1 MYDFPIS
8 SSSPIFDMLV
18 KWLLEILFNLPFWIY
33 LPFALFTMCSVS
45 RFSFQINAILDS
57 SLDFWFQSILPT
69 QKYLDRSI
77 PRILMPVQVI
87 WRMELLVHH
96 EESNWSSWKLYHL
109 LTFLLM
115 LDGEFKAL
123 PKIQAW
129 ATWWHSHYY
138 CNHEGEGNIGQAEGG
153 TCHRWWS

>member
-8 SSSPIFDMLV
+8 SGSPLFDMLTIL
-18 KWLLEILFNLPFWIY
+18 LLEFLLAYLFGLIFPLLYSQCARFPHCAFPFFPNKCHSGFISC
-33 LPFALFTMCSVS
+33 FF
-45 RFSFQINAILDS
+45 F
-57 SLDFWFQSILPT
+57 
-69 QKYLDRSI
+69 RSI
-77 PRILMPVQVI
+77 SSDSKILRWSVPRILMPVQVI
-87 WRMELLVHH
+87 WRMELVVHH

-129 ATWWHSHYY
+129 ATWWHYHYY
-138 CNHEGEGNIGQAEGG
+138 CKS
-153 TCHRWWS
+153 RWWSQC